1 MPAAP
6 PARLAR
12 AAFLGVLA
20 AALAGSAALGAA
32 PAPPAQQ
39 ASDALAHDILKQ
51 LIAIN
56 TTDSVGSVTAAAEAM
71 GQRLRAAGFA
81 AADLTLLGPQARKQ
95 NLVVRLRGTGAHKA
109 VLLLGHL
116 DVVEAHREDWSTDP
130 FELVE
135 KGGRFYGRGTLDMKG
150 PDAIMVATLIRLRQ
164 EGFRPARDIILA
176 LTADE
181 EGGHSNGVDWLLK
194 NRRELIDAEL
204 AHHRDPCRG
213 CVLSRQ
219 IIVKALHR
227 FIAQTLLLM
236 DRLEAGTLALGK
248 NKLAVAAGQT
258 TVAPQPVEFLTKRAL
273 TPLTPEPACE
283 HLQ

>member
-1 MPAAP
+1 MP
-6 PARLAR
+6 PARLER

-20 AALAGSAALGAA
+20 AVLAGSAVLAA
-32 PAPPAQQ
+32 AAAPPAQQ

-135 KGGRFYGRGTLDMKG
+135 KEGRFYGRGTLDDKG
-150 PDAIMVATLIRLRQ
+150 CLTLRLAPPRRTRC
-164 EGFRPARDIILA
+164 GSPRPTVTASPARLVM
-176 LTADE
+176 T
-181 EGGHSNGVDWLLK
+181 G
-194 NRRELIDAEL
+194 RRWF
-204 AHHRDPCRG
+204 RG
-213 CVLSRQ
+213 
-219 IIVKALHR
+219 
-227 FIAQTLLLM
+227 
-236 DRLEAGTLALGK
+236 
-248 NKLAVAAGQT
+248 
-258 TVAPQPVEFLTKRAL
+258 
-273 TPLTPEPACE
+273 
-283 HLQ
+283 